1 MYKKMYVVKQTGKV
15 LLNKGDS
22 MDRRIKYTKR
32 IIKETFLNLLEK
44 KDIASITVT
53 EICEIADINRGTFY
67 RYYMDVYDLLKNI
80 EQEFIEEIKSSPSI
94 EKMEEHSIYSF
105 TKGILSIFE
114 NNKKLVRILFSTD
127 NNVYFLNEVLDVAYE
142 KCITRWEREQPDI
155 AEEELEN
162 AVVFIF
168 NGALGVINYWIKND
182 FATSSEDL
190 AKYIE
195 KYSLQGAKKYLP
207 KNKQN

>member
-1 MYKKMYVVKQTGKV
+1 
-15 LLNKGDS
+15 

-32 IIKETFLNLLEK
+32 VIKETFLNLLEK
-44 KDIASITVT
+44 KDISNITVT

-80 EQEFIEEIKSSPSI
+80 EQEFIDEIKNSPSI
-94 EKMEEHSIYSF
+94 ERMQDHSISSF

-114 NNKKLVRILFSTD
+114 NNKKIVRILFNTD
-127 NNVYFLNEVLDVAYE
+127 NNVYFLNEVLEVAYE
-142 KCITRWEREQPDI
+142 KCMGRWEEEQP
-155 AEEELEN
+155 EMKGPELEN

-182 FATSSEDL
+182 FNMSSDEV
-190 AKYIE
+190 AKNIE
-195 KYSLQGAKKYLP
+195 TYCLQGARRFIP

>member
-1 MYKKMYVVKQTGKV
+1 
-15 LLNKGDS
+15 
-22 MDRRIKYTKR
+22 MDRRIKYTKKV
-32 IIKETFLNLLEK
+32 IQDTFLNLLEK

-80 EQEFIEEIKSSPSI
+80 EQDFIEEIKNSPSI
-94 EKMEEHSIYSF
+94 ERMEEHSIYSF

-114 NNKKLVRILFSTD
+114 NNKKLVRILFNTD
-127 NNVYFLNEVLDVAYE
+127 RNVYFLNEVLEVAYD
-142 KCITRWEREQPDI
+142 KCIGRWEQEQPDI
-155 AEEELEN
+155 KGPELEN

-182 FATSSEDL
+182 FELPSDEIATYIEMYCIHG
-190 AKYIE
+190 ARKYI
-195 KYSLQGAKKYLP
+195 P
-207 KNKQN
+207 KNKQD

>member
-1 MYKKMYVVKQTGKV
+1 
-15 LLNKGDS
+15 
-22 MDRRIKYTKR
+22 MDRRIKYTKKV
-32 IIKETFLNLLEK
+32 IKDTFLSLLET
-44 KDIASITVT
+44 KDISSITVT

-80 EQEFIEEIKSSPSI
+80 EQEFIDEIKNSPSI
-94 EKMEEHSIYSF
+94 ERMQDHSIYSF

-114 NNKKLVRILFSTD
+114 NNKKLVRILFNTD
-127 NNVYFLNEVLDVAYE
+127 NNVYFLNEVLEVAYE
-142 KCITRWEREQPDI
+142 KCMGRWEEEQPDI
-155 AEEELEN
+155 AGPELEN

-182 FATSSEDL
+182 FQTPSDVL
-190 AKYIE
+190 AKNIE
-195 KYSLQGAKKYLP
+195 SYCLQGARKFIP

>member
-1 MYKKMYVVKQTGKV
+1 
-15 LLNKGDS
+15 
-22 MDRRIKYTKR
+22 MDRRIKYTKKV
-32 IIKETFLNLLEK
+32 IKETFLNLLEK
-44 KDIASITVT
+44 KDISNITVT
-53 EICEIADINRGTFY
+53 EICEASDINRGTFY

-80 EQEFIEEIKSSPSI
+80 EQEFIDEIKNSPSI
-94 EKMEEHSIYSF
+94 EKMHDHSIYSF

-127 NNVYFLNEVLDVAYE
+127 RNVYFLNDVLDVAYD
-142 KCITRWEREQPDI
+142 KCIGRWEQEQPDI
-155 AEEELEN
+155 NGEELEN

-182 FATSSEDL
+182 FSPSSDSI

-195 KYSLQGAKKYLP
+195 KYCINGARKYLP

>member
-1 MYKKMYVVKQTGKV
+1 
-15 LLNKGDS
+15 
-22 MDRRIKYTKR
+22 MDRRIKYTKKV
-32 IIKETFLNLLEK
+32 IKDTFLNLLEK
-44 KDIASITVT
+44 KDISSITVT

-80 EQEFIEEIKSSPSI
+80 EQEFIDEIKNSPSI
-94 EKMEEHSIYSF
+94 ENIHDHSIYSF

-114 NNKKLVRILFSTD
+114 NNKKLVKILFNTD
-127 NNVYFLNEVLDVAYE
+127 NNIYFLNEVLDVAYD
-142 KCITRWEREQPDI
+142 KCMTRWEQEQPDI
-155 AEEELEN
+155 NEEELDN

-182 FATSSEDL
+182 FSISSDDI

-195 KYSLQGAKKYLP
+195 KYCLHGAKIYLP
-207 KNKQN
+207 KNKQD

>member
-1 MYKKMYVVKQTGKV
+1 
-15 LLNKGDS
+15 
-22 MDRRIKYTKR
+22 MDRRIKYTKKM
-32 IIKETFLNLLEK
+32 IKDTFLNLLEK
-44 KDIASITVT
+44 KDISNITVT
-53 EICEIADINRGTFY
+53 EICSLSDINRGTFY

-80 EQEFIEEIKSSPSI
+80 EQEFIDEIKNSPSI
-94 EKMEEHSIYSF
+94 ERMQDHSIYSF

-114 NNKKLVRILFSTD
+114 NNKKLVRILFNTD

-142 KCITRWEREQPDI
+142 KCMTRWGNEQPEI
-155 AEEELEN
+155 KGKELDN

-182 FATSSEDL
+182 FEESSDDI

-195 KYSLQGAKKYLP
+195 MYCIHGARKYIP
-207 KNKQN
+207 KSKQD